1 MLKDKPKYK
10 GRALKKDYQ
19 AKGLKNPF
27 FRVKKKKHPSSFKW
41 KFLVILIFIIFLI
54 WLVWFSPL
62 FRLREVKV
70 EGSQRVSPQV
80 IQDVVWQ
87 QAGKKRFLVFSQSN
101 LFVLDKKSLS
111 NDINS
116 VFNFA
121 SLEIKN
127 SSLRGRVLIKLSER
141 PYAFIWQEGES
152 YYFSDQEGSLIR
164 DEAVSD
170 EKKRQ
175 YVVLENRTGHS
186 LIQDNSLDLDE
197 SYLSFILKI
206 SEEMKKY
213 PDLKV
218 KKYFIDNEL
227 NTVKLSLEG
236 PEIYF
241 STREEALGQL
251 NKLLVVKKETIKDT
265 FDKLK
270 YIDLRYQDKVYY
282 Q

>member
-27 FRVKKKKHPSSFKW
+27 FRIKKKSRPSVFRW
-41 KFLVILIFIIFLI
+41 KLLLVLLFIIFIVWLI
-54 WLVWFSPL
+54 WFSPL
-62 FRLREVKV
+62 FRLREVRI
-70 EGSQRVSPQV
+70 EGAQRVNQQA
-80 IQDVVWQ
+80 IQEIVWQ
-87 QAGKKRFLVFSQSN
+87 QADQKRFLVFSQKN
-101 LFVLDKKSLS
+101 LFVLDKPELINK
-111 NDINS
+111 INS
-116 VFNFA
+116 SFNFA
-121 SLEIKN
+121 SLEIRH
-127 SSLRGRVLIKLSER
+127 SSLRGRVVIKLSER
-141 PYAFIWQEGES
+141 SYAFIWQEGET
-152 YYFSDQEGSLIR
+152 YYFSDQEGSLIK
-164 DEAVSD
+164 DEPVSD
-170 EKKRQ
+170 EKKQQ
-175 YVVLENRTGHS
+175 YLIIENRTGHS

-197 SYLSFILKI
+197 SYLPFILKI
-206 SEEMKKY
+206 SEEIKKY

-227 NTVKLSLEG
+227 NTIKISLEG

-251 NKLLVVKKETIKDT
+251 NKLLVVKRETIKEA

-270 YIDLRYQDKVYY
+270 YIDLRYKDKVYY